1 MPLRAIAYASEAV
14 ASLSAERL
22 RGLVSDAVA
31 FNEAADITGVLLFD
45 GHRFLQYLEGP
56 QQGVDAA
63 WRRILDSGSHHSV
76 VELNRGRIGRR
87 QFSHWRMGWLQV
99 EHTELGRV
107 ALSDWTGFVRSTA
120 LSGIPT
126 SALDR
131 LQLLTAPLL
140 RADQGGP
147 MMQAAPAGGNGS

>member
-22 RGLVSDAVA
+22 RGLVNDAVA

-87 QFSHWRMGWLQV
+87 QFSHWRMGLLQV
-99 EHTELGRV
+99 EHSALGRV

-120 LSGIPT
+120 ITGVPT

-140 RADQGGP
+140 RAGQGGP
-147 MMQAAPAGGNGS
+147 SMHAAPAGEEGS